1 MPDVLTVFLNKDDDD
16 DDEMGIGEFNAGGG
30 GGGIKPSR
38 RKSSR
43 NTVFHQ
49 ISLWT
54 PI

>member
-16 DDEMGIGEFNAGGG
+16 DDEMGIGEFNAGRG

-49 ISLWT
+49 ISPWT